1 MSVPISSPL
10 LYNTTDYNEKDIAA
24 FQAMAKVYQ
33 NENENSSEELLPTD
47 VPRVFYTKDQLETF
61 EALGTG
67 KLLSKKT
74 NKPESPLRNPNKSET
89 KAHKVAEKKLY
100 EGKMRT
106 SKERTCLRTST
117 RFAKINED
125 LSDEMLPPGV
135 PRTFYTWKQLNKF
148 EKTARALLQIKK
160 GTVSRVVESAQ
171 TANKIAEIAPKLLPA
186 SQPKDKEQRAR
197 ANSLGTAPVEQ
208 RARANSL
215 GTAPVEQK
223 ARANSLGTAPVE
235 QKARANS
242 LEAAPIEQRDEG
254 TIQAILNPRDDN
266 PTATKKSTSF
276 EVKFGNVT
284 KKLGYSLRHNSESA
298 GIKPTDLA
306 QLSGQTRLLIQQTYQ
321 FYKDQL
327 GTTEEVNA
335 DLFPLLNGIEETD
348 ASAFRLNVL
357 KHMTSYNIRF
367 NSDKKSVS
375 IEVHDSK
382 NRAFTHEFVGTIPGN
397 AQIGGFEVEAYLNDS
412 QYFVETALEGD
423 KEFANNS
430 GRTFFLRYLEAGG
443 TCPRENTKSELSSEL
458 SAENH
463 NRLLEQSKAEA
474 DRRQNEM
481 MLRRD
486 QEVRNLQNPA
496 LTPVKI

>member
-186 SQPKDKEQRAR
+186 SQPKDKEQR
-197 ANSLGTAPVEQ
+197 
-208 RARANSL
+208 
-215 GTAPVEQK
+215 